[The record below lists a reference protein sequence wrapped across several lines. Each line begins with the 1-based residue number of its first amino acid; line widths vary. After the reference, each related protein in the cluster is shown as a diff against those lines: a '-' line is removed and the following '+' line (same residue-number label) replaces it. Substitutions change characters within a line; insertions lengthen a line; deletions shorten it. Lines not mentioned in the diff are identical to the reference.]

1 MLVEWASD
9 QGTTKKGGNKGP
21 KPLTFPGKRKG
32 KEGHEGE
39 GGSRD
44 PNPETTARERR
55 EGLREAGRPVTAED
69 RQVGHRPTTAAP
81 RQREMERKSERS
93 SEAEG

>member
-9 QGTTKKGGNKGP
+9 QGTTKKGGNKGL
-21 KPLTFPGKRKG
+21 KPLTFPAKTQRGARRG
-32 KEGHEGE
+32 